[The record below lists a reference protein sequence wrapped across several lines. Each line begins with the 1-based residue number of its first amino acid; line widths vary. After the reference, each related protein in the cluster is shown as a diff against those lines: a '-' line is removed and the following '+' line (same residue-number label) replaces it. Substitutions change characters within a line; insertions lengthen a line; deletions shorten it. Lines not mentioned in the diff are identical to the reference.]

1 MTFFLDN
8 FNKIFFFISFLKKH
22 FGAKNQSLSY
32 FKTGNVEVFCGTFLA
47 NHGLRFKV
55 KFTVEM
61 NKNKWLFLVF
71 GLLFLAIMLW
81 IGYDMSSKT
90 TFPGSKPN
98 LKERIENN

>member
-1 MTFFLDN
+1 LG
-8 FNKIFFFISFLKKH
+8 LKNNGRTILK
-22 FGAKNQSLSY
+22 LERWMY
-32 FKTGNVEVFCGTFLA
+32 FSELFYAIMVLE
-47 NHGLRFKV
+47 FKV
-55 KFTVEM
+55 KFTGEM

>member
-1 MTFFLDN
+1 VVLE
-8 FNKIFFFISFLKKH
+8 FI
-22 FGAKNQSLSY
+22 
-32 FKTGNVEVFCGTFLA
+32 
-47 NHGLRFKV
+47 V
-55 KFTVEM
+55 KFIGEM

-98 LKERIENN
+98 LKESSRKPMMAQYIKLLERSFTR

>member
-1 MTFFLDN
+1 M
-8 FNKIFFFISFLKKH
+8 
-22 FGAKNQSLSY
+22 Y
-32 FKTGNVEVFCGTFLA
+32 FSELFYAIMVLE
-47 NHGLRFKV
+47 FKV
-55 KFTVEM
+55 KFTGEM